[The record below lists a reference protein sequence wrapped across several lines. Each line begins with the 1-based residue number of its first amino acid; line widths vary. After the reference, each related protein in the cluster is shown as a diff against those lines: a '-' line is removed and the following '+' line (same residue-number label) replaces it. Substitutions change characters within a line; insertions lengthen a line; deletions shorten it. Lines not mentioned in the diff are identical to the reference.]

1 VFNPKEE
8 TLLQEC
14 KLKISMNIF
23 QYKRPPRNA
32 KPKMRRSVAQKYI
45 KHFSTLGVDHL

>member
-8 TLLQEC
+8 NALQEC

-23 QYKRPPRNA
+23 QYKRVPRS
-32 KPKMRRSVAQKYI
+32 KTKMRRSVARSII
-45 KHFSTLGVDHL
+45 KHFITLGVDPL